1 MSRILII
8 LTLITNIYASNDQS
22 HVVQTTLPSVVG
34 LFIESADVSPH
45 EASAGSLGAGV
56 IIGQDGHIITNAHVV
71 KNAKTIVVQ
80 LSNGSKHYAR
90 LIGADSQTDIALV
103 KIDSTDIFKPIKV
116 GISSNVKI
124 GSQVIA
130 IGSPFGLQQTV
141 TSGIVSSLHRSDFTL
156 RIQDYIQIDAPI
168 NPGNSGG
175 ALINNKGEL
184 IGINTSILTT
194 DRSDRQTSAHN
205 IGIGFAL
212 PIDIVIPVIAQ
223 LKSHGHVKP
232 GWLGLV
238 NQDLDKNMAKALKAD
253 VDKGVVV
260 NEVQPGSPAALAG
273 LKPLDIVTHVD
284 KIAISDFEHF
294 RSIIVVQ
301 GPKKMLDLHIIR
313 SGHEQIIHV
322 VTGSPDKAIDNTRS
336 SNAFSGIHV
345 VNHNEL
351 NLNGVTTVGLRII
364 YIDAQSQG
372 ALSGLIPNDIVLSI
386 NDKPT
391 KEISH
396 FNDVL
401 KNLKDVNIVKVLRG
415 ERKFYFA
422 LTGNQKV
429 TPSDKKNSLMDKV

>member
-1 MSRILII
+1 MYRLLII
-8 LTLITNIYASNDQS
+8 LFIFINAHAATDQS
-22 HVVQTTLPSVVG
+22 QVVQTTLPSVVG
-34 LFIESADVSPH
+34 IFIEKANISPV
-45 EASAGSLGAGV
+45 ESSTGGLGAGV
-56 IIGQDGHIITNAHVV
+56 VLSQDGYIVTNAHVI
-71 KNAKTIVVQ
+71 KDAQTIVVQ
-80 LSNGSKHYAR
+80 ASNGSKYYAR
-90 LIGADSQTDIALV
+90 TIGGDEQTDIALI
-103 KIDSTDIFKPIKV
+103 KIDSPDKFQPIKL

-141 TSGIVSSLHRSDFTL
+141 TSGIVSSLHRSDLSL

-175 ALINNKGEL
+175 ALINNQGEL

-194 DRSDRQTSAHN
+194 DRSGKQGSAHN

-212 PIDIVIPVIAQ
+212 PIDIVMPVAAQ

-238 NQDLDKNMAKALKAD
+238 NQDLDKNMAKALHTD
-253 VDKGVVV
+253 VEKGVVV

-273 LKPLDIVTHVD
+273 LKPLDIITHVD

-301 GPKKMLDLHIIR
+301 GPKKMLNLHIIR
-313 SGHEQIIHV
+313 NGHEQIAHI
-322 VTGSPDKAIDNTRS
+322 VTGSPDKSMAEKQTL
-336 SNAFSGIHV
+336 NAFAGIHV

-351 NLNGVTTVGLRII
+351 NLNGVSTVGLRII

-372 ALSGLIPNDIVLSI
+372 ALSGLMPNDIILTI
-386 NDKPT
+386 NGAPT
-391 KEISH
+391 EEISQ
-396 FNDVL
+396 FKNVL
-401 KNLKDVNIVKVLRG
+401 KKLKDVNLVRVLRG

-422 LTGNQKV
+422 LTG
-429 TPSDKKNSLMDKV
+429 TPAEKQDQKNSTPQDKV